1 MDNREEKTPKG
12 KMPPMEVAKTIAFE
26 QVLSSIEKHMG
37 KSSWELLGK
46 SRAAFTAERVSLKGG
61 GHPGERRV
69 KKIWETVKKDPKW
82 FVGTSGKEKGG
93 RPPQITA
100 AQKQAIADKAM
111 ELKEDLVAPTPERV
125 RALLPRR
132 TINKETKAPI
142 SDYAIRKV
150 FHTLC
155 YDESEDD
162 PWQYMN
168 ALRQDCLTD
177 DMKPRRVQTAQHVI
191 DNFTPTAAFN
201 FVAIDP
207 CFSMLP
213 TLQEKA
219 DLLKIAAMGNK
230 KWMSPKSRRKGSNLR
245 APATAKTQKESVT
258 IVHWTP
264 VFTRGRL
271 KLVVLTAPGSK
282 VNNSAAAAAFVKDTL
297 PGVLEDMKKEW
308 KWSSIPRV
316 VMHDKASY
324 FVNNK
329 QNTLNP
335 TFATGLQAGNFRSW
349 VECHGG
355 DCRWLAKMLGDWYLH
370 ETVISHVRR
379 LLQSQ
384 FARKSLHETPG
395 QFAARMK
402 KVEHHM
408 NYVMGRS
415 APGEALLN
423 LGQRLH
429 KRSEDMIKLKGERL
443 PK

>member
-1 MDNREEKTPKG
+1 M
-12 KMPPMEVAKTIAFE
+12 
-26 QVLSSIEKHMG
+26 
-37 KSSWELLGK
+37 
-46 SRAAFTAERVSLKGG
+46 
-61 GHPGERRV
+61 
-69 KKIWETVKKDPKW
+69 
-82 FVGTSGKEKGG
+82 
-93 RPPQITA
+93 
-100 AQKQAIADKAM
+100 
-111 ELKEDLVAPTPERV
+111 
-125 RALLPRR
+125 
-132 TINKETKAPI
+132 
-142 SDYAIRKV
+142 
-150 FHTLC
+150 
-155 YDESEDD
+155 
-162 PWQYMN
+162 
-168 ALRQDCLTD
+168 
-177 DMKPRRVQTAQHVI
+177 
-191 DNFTPTAAFN
+191 
-201 FVAIDP
+201 
-207 CFSMLP
+207 
-213 TLQEKA
+213 
-219 DLLKIAAMGNK
+219 
-230 KWMSPKSRRKGSNLR
+230 
-245 APATAKTQKESVT
+245 
-258 IVHWTP
+258 
-264 VFTRGRL
+264 
-271 KLVVLTAPGSK
+271 LTAPGSK
-282 VNNSAAAAAFVKDTL
+282 VNNSAAAAACVKDTL

-335 TFATGLQAGNFRSW
+335 TFATGLQAGYFRSW

-370 ETVISHVRR
+370 ETVVSHVRR

-423 LGQRLH
+423 LGQRMH